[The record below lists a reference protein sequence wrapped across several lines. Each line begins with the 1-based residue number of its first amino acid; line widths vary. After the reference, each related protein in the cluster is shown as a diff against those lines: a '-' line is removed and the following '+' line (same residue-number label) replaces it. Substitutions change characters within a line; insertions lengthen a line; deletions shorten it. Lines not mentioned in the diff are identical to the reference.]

1 MEALVL
7 GGSRFVGLRLVQLL
21 HAEGHTVTV
30 LNRGATPTELPEG
43 VATIRAD
50 REKPS
55 EVAAALRG
63 RTFDAAFDTSA
74 YVAKTLKPAVEAA
87 GRQRRQLRL
96 LQHDRGVREVGTLPD
111 QARLPAGEIAGRQ
124 RLPEGQGR
132 LRGPCCARPTPAA
145 ASRSPYCVRRRCTAR
160 TTRCLSGSSATSR
173 GRSGERRSS
182 YPATRPPWC
191 SSPTSTTWPPRFSPP
206 PLRTG
211 ASATATRYA
220 ASTRSASTTGPAPS
234 GAPSVRPVDV
244 GLRGRGPG
252 STSSTASWGSATPA
266 IWPFGWGRSFFF
278 SIDEAKRD
286 LGWSPRHDIGRR
298 ARDDLPLVARPGPP
312 RRRLG
317 FFGRRRDAGAS
328 AQSRL
333 SVGARP

>member
-1 MEALVL
+1 MDALVL

-30 LNRGATPTELPEG
+30 LNSGATPTELPEG

-74 YVAKTLKPAVEAA
+74 YVAKTLKPAVEALDGNVGSYVFCSTTA
-87 GRQRRQLRL
+87 VYERSDRSGPTSRWRDRRTPAATR
-96 LQHDRGVREVGTLPD
+96 R
-111 QARLPAGEIAGRQ
+111 ARSTARTF
-124 RLPEGQGR
+124 
-132 LRGPCCARPTPAA
+132 CARPTPAA
-145 ASRSPYCVRRRCTAR
+145 ASRSPYCGRRRCTAP

-173 GRSGERRSS
+173 GCSGERRSS
-182 YPATRPPWC
+182 ATRPPWC

-206 PLRTG
+206 PRTG

-220 ASTRSASTTGPAPS
+220 ASTRSASIRPRRIGRAP
-234 GAPSVRPVDV
+234 VRPKSGR
-244 GLRGRGPG
+244 GLRAGDQVRRAQPRAGDRRHG
-252 STSSTASWGSATPA
+252 

-286 LGWSPRHDIGRR
+286 R
-298 ARDDLPLVARPGPP
+298 ATTSTPG
-312 RRRLG
+312 
-317 FFGRRRDAGAS
+317 
-328 AQSRL
+328 SR
-333 SVGARP
+333 